1 MLSSWLRVVQETTCS
16 VLTAR
21 SMVAWKT
28 PDGQELE
35 ESELLY
41 KSIYCWTDK
50 TI

>member
-1 MLSSWLRVVQETTCS
+1 MLNNWLRVVRETCS
-16 VLTAR
+16 VFTAR

-28 PDGQELE
+28 PDGREFE